1 MLPFA
6 DALIDHPQLKE
17 RIFALRETAQAFAKA
32 NSSFN
37 LPAQAM
43 RDISQTLEIFLSVRQ
58 ARRDAKALKDKK
70 KDEKKAKA
78 AEVKGKSK
86 KVRIIS
92 RTLLYLVL
100 TFS

>member
-17 RIFALRETAQAFAKA
+17 RIFALRETAQAFVKA

-43 RDISQTLEIFLSVRQ
+43 RDISQTLEIFLSMRQ
-58 ARRDAKALKDKK
+58 AC
-70 KDEKKAKA
+70 
-78 AEVKGKSK
+78 V
-86 KVRIIS
+86 IS
-92 RTLLYLVL
+92 MPTTPVPVGTGLGPDRNRFGLSSDNRVFTQ
-100 TFS
+100 